1 MINSFISKPVSRK
14 AFLFV
19 MFALFGVSTSFVS
32 KKQAVPSELGK
43 SIEKRWP
50 GSQLVHQEHAFI
62 KNFSLFSIQ
71 HNNNTVGKAYIK
83 RVISC
88 RAGGC
93 ESKIDLENDAS
104 EFFDYYAIL
113 SNAYSVM
120 EIKVYNYEATHGEE
134 VCSKAWLK
142 QFRGYNGDKKLRYG
156 KEIDAISGA
165 TISGIALTED
175 IEKTVKLL
183 KQK

>member
-1 MINSFISKPVSRK
+1 MINSFNSKPVSRK
-14 AFLFV
+14 EYLYV
-19 MFALFGVSTSFVS
+19 VLVLFGVFTSFVP
-32 KKQAVPSELGK
+32 KKQAVPAELGK

-50 GSQLVHQEHAFI
+50 GSQLIHQEQAFI
-62 KNFSLFSIQ
+62 KNCSLFSIQ
-71 HNNNTVGKAYIK
+71 HNNKTVGKAYIK
-83 RVISC
+83 RVLSC

-104 EFFDYYAIL
+104 EYFDYYAIL
-113 SNAYSVM
+113 TNANSVM

-142 QFRGYNGDKKLRYG
+142 QFKGYNGDKKLRYG

-183 KQK
+183 NHK